1 MRADPESVTRDWF
14 EPVWNMRLRHF
25 TIGLAVAAQCAC
37 ASAPRTH
44 AFRDLPHYIE
54 QGSSI
59 RLTDTSGQ
67 TTTGRLDTLS
77 PASLR
82 LLTDDR
88 PRDVPEH
95 LVAKIERRERQVGRG
110 ALIGLGV
117 GFGVGLIAARSQES
131 SGNPLIDT
139 QAAGLTLAAATV
151 LGTAAGAIAG
161 AVLKVY
167 RTVYQ
172 APKPSASAPDQ
183 WSRYRATSTHR
194 PATITRSTVR
204 TAAMSRVGS
213 PLYTTR
219 SACSPGLSVPN
230 SSLR

>member
-1 MRADPESVTRDWF
+1 MRS
-14 EPVWNMRLRHF
+14 RLF
-25 TIGLAVAAQCAC
+25 TIGLAVAVECAC

-44 AFRDLPHYIE
+44 SFPDLPNYLA
-54 QGSSI
+54 QGSTI
-59 RLTDTSGQ
+59 RLTETTGR

-77 PASLR
+77 SASLR
-82 LLTDDR
+82 LLADDR

-117 GFGVGLIAARSQES
+117 GRGVGLIAARSQES
-131 SGNPLIDT
+131 SGSSFVDT
-139 QAAGLTLAAATV
+139 QAGGIGLVAATA
-151 LGTAAGAIAG
+151 LGTVAGAIAG
-161 AVLKVY
+161 AAVKVY
-167 RTVYQ
+167 RTVYE
-172 APKPSASAPDQ
+172 APTPSVNNADQ
-183 WSRYRATSTHR
+183 CCRYRGTSTHR

-213 PLYTTR
+213 PLNTAR